1 MILNYLLFI
10 ANIYIKFIFVMDKD
24 KAPQVDLSA
33 KYNLQ
38 ALHDYDFGNINFDIS
53 FGEVTEKDLE
63 RMKKE

>member
-1 MILNYLLFI
+1 
-10 ANIYIKFIFVMDKD
+10 MDKD

-63 RMKKE
+63 RMKKEQAVQLERLKKQKEQKK

>member
-1 MILNYLLFI
+1 
-10 ANIYIKFIFVMDKD
+10 MDKD